1 MPHSFPDK
9 PGSSVSAGP
18 GSAPGS
24 SDSFPQIGRVGP
36 LKPQQILSL
45 SLMTWLVLMVH
56 GGLISS
62 VFQLWLCWGRLP
74 PLRAAGTC
82 LVEKQLVQP
91 LLVQPL
97 LLSAQ
102 THFNKCT
109 FDLLFLASLPNVHAV
124 SWRSSPPALINIS
137 TPLCRVSL
145 SWLRHR
151 CFWLIWWAGSDLIWV
166 FDSRTLGGSIEHIGH
181 VLCQDADKPS
191 RFRDAWAFK

>member
-1 MPHSFPDK
+1 MKESLIMLHFFPDK
-9 PGSSVSAGP
+9 PGSSVCAGP

-56 GGLISS
+56 AGLISS
-62 VFQLWLCWGRLP
+62 VFQLWLCSGRLP

-82 LVEKQLVQP
+82 LVEKQLHQP
-91 LLVQPL
+91 LFVQPL

-102 THFNKCT
+102 TLFNTGCT

-124 SWRSSPPALINIS
+124 SWRSSPPALIDIS
-137 TPLCRVSL
+137 TPSCRVFL

-151 CFWLIWWAGSDLIWV
+151 CF
-166 FDSRTLGGSIEHIGH
+166 
-181 VLCQDADKPS
+181 
-191 RFRDAWAFK
+191 